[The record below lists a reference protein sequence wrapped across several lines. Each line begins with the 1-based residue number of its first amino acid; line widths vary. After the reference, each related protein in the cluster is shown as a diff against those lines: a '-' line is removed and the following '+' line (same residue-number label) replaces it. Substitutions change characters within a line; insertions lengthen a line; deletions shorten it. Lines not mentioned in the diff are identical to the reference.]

1 MGEVWVDNWDGKIF
15 LFNFFLQN
23 GLKCVNMQHV
33 SDQEEDKKNILKKC
47 EKWTRKDRTPPSLHS
62 GLTPIH
68 QSSGNLRIKTDNPEY
83 ACLE

>member
-68 QSSGNLRIKTDNPEY
+68 QSSGNLRIKMIILNTH
-83 ACLE
+83 A